1 MENMTFRNVLFTV
14 CAIAAAVGGRHAS
27 AQEVP
32 TFTLTGK
39 VVDRVNNA
47 PVVAAVIKVPELQ
60 RFVFTDANGNFRFP
74 NFPQGTWEV
83 VVEQIGYHPMDDS
96 VTVSEGNGLF
106 IPLAP
111 NPVELDEL
119 RVRTRSE
126 RLLTRRRQRIPFR
139 VVTIRTEA
147 FANAINTDPTAIFR
161 RAANMAFVGCPGVV
175 GEWIAQGCLARKGGV
190 VAIRVYLDEGR
201 MYGGMSELRAMSHES
216 IHSMEWDPERGDAA
230 RLYEA
235 VHRQARQLQNR
246 AGATG
251 VVRPGC
257 AGG

>member
-1 MENMTFRNVLFTV
+1 MTFRNVFFTIV
-14 CAIAAAVGGRHAS
+14 CVSEALAATRVAS

-39 VVDRVNNA
+39 VVDRMTNA
-47 PVVAAVIKVPELQ
+47 PVVAAVIKVPELE
-60 RFVFTDANGNFRFP
+60 RFVFTDGDGDFRFAD
-74 NFPQGTWEV
+74 FPQGTWEV
-83 VVEQIGYHPMDDS
+83 VVEQFGYHTLDDS

-111 NPVELDEL
+111 NPIELDEL

-126 RLLTRRRQRIPFR
+126 QLLTRRRQRIPYR

-147 FANAINTDPTAIFR
+147 FTNAINTDPTFIFR

-190 VAIRVYLDEGR
+190 VNIRVYLDEGR
-201 MYGGMSELRAMSHES
+201 MFGGMTELRSMDHES
-216 IHSMEWDPERGDAA
+216 IHSMDWIPSAA
-230 RLYEA
+230 MLRVYTKRFIDRLDKSRIALEPL
-235 VHRQARQLQNR
+235 VW
-246 AGATG
+246 
-251 VVRPGC
+251 
-257 AGG
+257 

>member
-1 MENMTFRNVLFTV
+1 MTFRNVFFTIV
-14 CAIAAAVGGRHAS
+14 CVSAALAATRVGS

-39 VVDRVNNA
+39 VVDRMTNA
-47 PVVAAVIKVPELQ
+47 PVVAAVIKVPELE
-60 RFVFTDANGNFRFP
+60 RFVFTDGDGEFRFAD
-74 NFPQGTWEV
+74 FPQGTWEV
-83 VVEQIGYHPMDDS
+83 VVEQFGYDTMDDS

-111 NPVELDEL
+111 NPIELDEL

-126 RLLTRRRQRIPFR
+126 QLLTRRRQRIPYR

-147 FANAINTDPTAIFR
+147 FTNAINTDPTFIFR

-190 VAIRVYLDEGR
+190 VNIRVYLDEGR
-201 MYGGMSELRAMSHES
+201 MFGGMMELRSMDHES
-216 IHSMEWDPERGDAA
+216 IHSMDWIPSAA
-230 RLYEA
+230 MLRVYTKRFIDRLDNSRIALEPL
-235 VHRQARQLQNR
+235 VW
-246 AGATG
+246 
-251 VVRPGC
+251 
-257 AGG
+257 